1 MFGNRDESAGC
12 QTNVTT
18 LHEHLC
24 LATVS
29 NQQVVDQSTP
39 SKWFGTRLAAAPN
52 QPVAKLSH
60 VTFINFPQ
68 FGNRDKSPGS
78 PTRDRACSARFSF
91 GHRDKSPGSPTA
103 IDDKAEGRCLVTVA
117 NNPVVQYAAQAASR
131 QVGLATESNTGIP
144 VSTTQDGVPRPTWIS
159 AGVNSRPN
167 GGTVCFSSQ
176 GYDTATTAYTGNSNM
191 RLVLCHSNDG
201 SGMNVYLFGCRVVS
215 PDRPAGE
222 IAERSLSWF
231 GRRAE
236 SAGSQ
241 TTLPPSRTMFCL
253 ATGSNVGVPVST
265 TQDGRFPVRCGSPQ
279 AWIPAPTAVFKAI
292 LPLRR
297 ANACPPRGRFVR
309 RCPFGRAPSRTR
321 GSAS

>member
-68 FGNRDKSPGS
+68 FGN
-78 PTRDRACSARFSF
+78 
-91 GHRDKSPGSPTA
+91 RDKSPGSPTA

-176 GYDTATTAYTGNSNM
+176 GYDTATTAYAGNSNM

-201 SGMNVYLFGCRVVS
+201 SGMNVYLFGCRV
-215 PDRPAGE
+215 
-222 IAERSLSWF
+222 
-231 GRRAE
+231 
-236 SAGSQ
+236 
-241 TTLPPSRTMFCL
+241 
-253 ATGSNVGVPVST
+253 
-265 TQDGRFPVRCGSPQ
+265 GSPGPQ
-279 AWIPAPTAVFKAI
+279 TQRNADTTA
-292 LPLRR
+292 
-297 ANACPPRGRFVR
+297 RG
-309 RCPFGRAPSRTR
+309 FGYRVKSPGFQTM
-321 GSAS
+321 

>member
-1 MFGNRDESAGC
+1 M
-12 QTNVTT
+12 
-18 LHEHLC
+18 
-24 LATVS
+24 
-29 NQQVVDQSTP
+29 
-39 SKWFGTRLAAAPN
+39 AAAPN

-176 GYDTATTAYTGNSNM
+176 GYDTATTAYAGNSNM

-201 SGMNVYLFGCRVVS
+201 SGMNVYLFGCRV
-215 PDRPAGE
+215 
-222 IAERSLSWF
+222 
-231 GRRAE
+231 
-236 SAGSQ
+236 
-241 TTLPPSRTMFCL
+241 
-253 ATGSNVGVPVST
+253 
-265 TQDGRFPVRCGSPQ
+265 GSPGPQ
-279 AWIPAPTAVFKAI
+279 TQRNADTTA
-292 LPLRR
+292 
-297 ANACPPRGRFVR
+297 RG
-309 RCPFGRAPSRTR
+309 FGYRVKSPGFQTM
-321 GSAS
+321 